1 MSKFSNKNFDRN
13 NSSKEITEQNEEVK
27 VEQATTGA
35 AAEVAQ
41 TDNAGAEVSQA
52 QQAQETIVTQEPV
65 VDNAAPAVV
74 QKEIKVGTVVNANEA
89 AAGKEAPSFVK
100 ESISREST
108 AKPIDT
114 STPFEQKIA
123 AIMAGDNK
131 RERYV
136 VTFMQEYLKHMS
148 PGVANDT
155 ETGVRMQLLL
165 WRTIKNVV
173 ENDDGFREAFRLLIA
188 YFKEYRNGAFH
199 ETYVHRFH
207 PDLTMQP
214 GEITGFTRM
223 VNLLTVA
230 AGLTNK
236 NDIRKFVNLSASF
249 DTALSDSARNRV
261 MNYFDN

>member
-1 MSKFSNKNFDRN
+1 MSKFSNKNFGRN
-13 NSSKEITEQNEEVK
+13 NSNKET
-27 VEQATTGA
+27 
-35 AAEVAQ
+35 
-41 TDNAGAEVSQA
+41 
-52 QQAQETIVTQEPV
+52 AQEVQTQTNSVSETVQEADVVTQSSETQAPQEQVATQEPV
-65 VDNAAPAVV
+65 ADNAAPAVV

-188 YFKEYRNGAFH
+188 YFKEYRDGAFH

>member
-1 MSKFSNKNFDRN
+1 MSKFSNKNFGRN
-13 NSSKEITEQNEEVK
+13 NSNKEIVEQNDEVK
-27 VEQATTGA
+27 VEQATTVA
-35 AAEVAQ
+35 AAAVPL
-41 TDNAGAEVSQA
+41 TDNADTEVTL

-74 QKEIKVGTVVNANEA
+74 QKEIKVGTVVKANEA

-123 AIMAGDNK
+123 TIMAGDNK

-148 PGVANDT
+148 PGVSNDT